1 MKHLSLSSTT
11 GPIRTQT
18 FNLENK
24 VALNL
29 SKLFDRDVKPS
40 YIKNL
45 APHSK
50 EEASLRE
57 AKTQIQKYL
66 QTAIP
71 KWLEEKLGE
80 KTNVRPKFR
89 TQGSW
94 AYKTCNEPCQHP
106 PQEMDWDL
114 GIYLPVSLWD
124 DYGIHP
130 KAAAKGYYDM
140 VRELMTPLA
149 KENNWTLSEKPMCAR
164 VKLNN
169 NTRAHI
175 DLPLYAAPDEEF
187 IHVKEAREALA
198 KTMAADSS
206 FSETTTWDSLTR
218 ISLACKD
225 GTWNPSDPGRVV
237 VWFEKKLQR
246 HGPQLRR
253 ISRYLKAWRDHT
265 WASGGPSSIV
275 LMVCAA
281 KTMDQ
286 TNADFSG
293 RDDLALAHVLQALS
307 SQLINSVREPMI
319 DPDED
324 LNRLDVQARQEAA
337 VKVAEFHSALR
348 QALDSNI
355 ANRNG
360 AIQLIQKHLG
370 QRFPNDPDGVTP
382 DDGPTNIRNIPAE
395 PRPRSPIVSTTAG

>member
-1 MKHLSLSSTT
+1 M
-11 GPIRTQT
+11 
-18 FNLENK
+18 
-24 VALNL
+24 ALNL

-40 YIKNL
+40 YLKNL
-45 APHSK
+45 APSTK

-57 AKTQIQKYL
+57 AKTEIQKYL
-66 QTAIP
+66 RAAIP
-71 KWLEEKLGE
+71 KWLEVKIGE
-80 KTNVRPKFR
+80 KTSVTPKFR

-94 AYKTCNEPCQHP
+94 AYKTCNDPCQNP

-114 GIYLPVSLWD
+114 GIYLPISLWD
-124 DYGIHP
+124 DNGIHP

-149 KENNWTLSEKPMCAR
+149 PEKNWTLSEKQFCAR

-169 NTRAHI
+169 NSRAHV
-175 DLPLYAAPDEEF
+175 DLPLYAAPDTEF
-187 IHVKEAREALA
+187 LQIREAALA
-198 KTMAADSS
+198 KNLTAADSAT
-206 FSETTTWDSLTR
+206 FAEKITWDSLTR

-237 VWFEKKLQR
+237 VWFDKKFER

-265 WASGGPSSIV
+265 WASGGPSSLA

-281 KTMDQ
+281 Q
-286 TNADFSG
+286 TLDRTKADFNG
-293 RDDLALAHVLQALS
+293 RDDLALVHVLQALPS
-307 SQLINSVREPMI
+307 RLSNSVKEPMI
-319 DPDED
+319 DTDED
-324 LNRLDVQARQEAA
+324 LNRLDTQERQEAA
-337 VKVAEFHSALR
+337 KKATEFHSALR

-360 AIQLIQKHLG
+360 AIQSIQKHLG

-382 DDGPTNIRNIPAE
+382 DDGPTNIRNVPVE
-395 PRPRSPIVSTTAG
+395 PRPRSPIVPTTAG